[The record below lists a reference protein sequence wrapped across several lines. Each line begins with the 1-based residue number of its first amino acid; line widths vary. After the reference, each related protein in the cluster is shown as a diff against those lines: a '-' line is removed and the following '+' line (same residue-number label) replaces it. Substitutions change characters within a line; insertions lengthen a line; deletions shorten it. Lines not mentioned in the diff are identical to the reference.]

1 MGKVSDLTAKK
12 KRKWSSGGLRYSQKV
27 GVSKTCISRMQKELL
42 EGVWLAST
50 RRGFAHKIVPNGVQL
65 WRRLCSPL
73 GVPPDDDDDDVW
85 LSHRPGKLV
94 ATGDSVLVV
103 ERRQQ
108 KERATSCEECLN
120 GTGTSSVFALF
131 KEHWQRY
138 QLHGLSTLKTSS
150 SAVANRSRDASCL
163 SVVSF
168 NSRPTKRRVDSF
180 IVSYVG
186 YRTAHFLTPRS
197 GVELK
202 KNALF
207 CCLWRNIDASCYKY
221 FVVFFRN
228 QHRRLLPAICHTH
241 TCATVAVVHRRPC
254 WQHLPVVALRAGTKA
269 RYRFRIAISAY
280 PTCIRRPH

>member
-1 MGKVSDLTAKK
+1 MVGLNSAWLRAQD
-12 KRKWSSGGLRYSQKV
+12 RSKWRSV
-27 GVSKTCISRMQKELL
+27 VET
-42 EGVWLAST
+42 
-50 RRGFAHKIVPNGVQL
+50 
-65 WRRLCSPL
+65 
-73 GVPPDDDDDDVW
+73 
-85 LSHRPGKLV
+85 GKLV

-180 IVSYVG
+180 IVSYIG
-186 YRTAHFLTPRS
+186 YRTAHFFNSTQWR
-197 GVELK
+197 GVK
-202 KNALF
+202 KMR
-207 CCLWRNIDASCYKY
+207 CS
-221 FVVFFRN
+221 VVFGVTLMLLVINILSSSSAINTTAYYQRSVTLTLA
-228 QHRRLLPAICHTH
+228 RRWPWSTGDRVDNTCLL
-241 TCATVAVVHRRPC
+241 
-254 WQHLPVVALRAGTKA
+254 
-269 RYRFRIAISAY
+269 
-280 PTCIRRPH
+280 